1 MKPHI
6 NKLSVVKKISS
17 APLKTAALYKE
28 IFEAF
33 IEDYSAR
40 GFIKNS
46 EHKAVI
52 ISSVVPVI
60 TPIIV
65 EALQDLGAEKP
76 LVVSHRV
83 TGGLTLNLR
92 RKKTIG
98 ADRISNAVAG
108 YFLFNQ
114 AVAVVDC
121 GTATTLTVVGKNA
134 DILGGA
140 IMPGIGLMQKAL
152 FKGTAKLPDI
162 AVKTP
167 KGFLGRDTE
176 SAITTGIIHGTA
188 GAVENIIQGI
198 EGEIACELKIILTG
212 GFAKILSP
220 ILKLN
225 HILRPNLI
233 FEGMRLIY
241 LQTKGLKLFNKTASY
256 QDA

>member
-1 MKPHI
+1 LKPHI
-6 NKLSVVKKISS
+6 NKLSVVKKIPST
-17 APLKTAALYKE
+17 PLKTVTAYRK
-28 IFEAF
+28 IFKAF
-33 IEDYSAR
+33 IGDHSER
-40 GFIKNS
+40 GFLKDS
-46 EHKAVI
+46 EQKAVM

-60 TPIIV
+60 TPLIV
-65 EALQDLGAEKP
+65 KALQDLGMEKP
-76 LVVSHRV
+76 LFVSHKA

-98 ADRISNAVAG
+98 ADRISNAAAG
-108 YFLFNQ
+108 YFLFNR
-114 AVAVVDC
+114 AAAVVDC

-167 KGFLGRDTE
+167 KRVLGRDTE

-198 EGEIACELKIILTG
+198 QSEIAYELKIILTG

-220 ILKLN
+220 VLKLN

-233 FEGMRLIY
+233 FDGMRIIY
-241 LQTKGLKLFNKTASY
+241 LKTKGLKTY
-256 QDA
+256 